1 MIALSDLGFWAR
13 YSFDNRESVSGK
25 DLEIASHMA
34 TGDDIVE
41 AFKKVTGKKAQQIVY
56 RHHTMYP
63 GGLKEIKYKDMM
75 VKKPDEVRCTPAGR
89 LEASMSRRSSV
100 KRSQACFRRTLCET
114 AG

>member
-41 AFKKVTGKKAQQIVY
+41 AFKKVTGKKAIRVDIEVEKFF
-56 RHHTMYP
+56 T
-63 GGLKEIKYKDMM
+63 IFNN
-75 VKKPDEVRCTPAGR
+75 PDIPYTALGEKGTTT
-89 LEASMSRRSSV
+89 
-100 KRSQACFRRTLCET
+100 FRQNFT
-114 AG
+114 